1 MRRALLVLVVAL
13 AVVPVANDACC
24 DLDQPVAPPQ
34 TASADP
40 SCPLHAHNGSDATTP
55 RPQPKSPIRCTHD
68 LSIDRAGL
76 VKTIVAPA
84 PDLTLAIVAAPAT
97 DLVSIFDTLSPATPR
112 HAPPRRTSRSDV
124 LRI

>member
-1 MRRALLVLVVAL
+1 MRGAPLVLVIAL
-13 AVVPVANDACC
+13 AVVPLPNDACC

-40 SCPLHAHNGSDATTP
+40 SCPLHAHGGSGLTTP
-55 RPQPKSPIRCTHD
+55 RPQPASPVRCTHD

-76 VKTIVAPA
+76 VKTVAAA
-84 PDLTLAIVAAPAT
+84 PDLTVAILAVPAGARVFAFT
-97 DLVSIFDTLSPATPR
+97 TLSSAALP
-112 HAPPRRTSRSDV
+112 HAPPRRVSRPDV